1 MELAIVG
8 LGRMGGRMARRL
20 VARGHWVVGYSRTK
34 ATVDEHMPFGIMPAY
49 TPEEV
54 VHALAPPRVVWFMYP
69 AGEPTETAIF
79 QFAPLLEAGDIVV
92 NGANSFYRDSIRYAE
107 RLAVRG
113 IRFADVGVSGGV
125 WGLESGYGL
134 MVGGDPTVIA
144 HLEPI
149 LRDLAPAPDKGW
161 VHVGPVGAGHYA
173 KMIHNGIEYA
183 LMQAYAEGF
192 ELLRRKA
199 EFQIDIAAVAE
210 AWRYGTVIR
219 SWLLDLIAG
228 FLKEDSALA
237 EVAPYVA
244 DSGEGRWTAHE
255 AIELGSPAPL
265 ITLALHER
273 FRSQDAEGFQ
283 YRFLAQLRNA
293 FGGHAVKKV
302 EENPS
307 SR

>member
-8 LGRMGGRMARRL
+8 LGRMGGNMARRL
-20 VARGHWVVGYSRTK
+20 VQRGHRVIGYSRTR
-34 ATVDEHMPFGIMPAY
+34 ATVDEYVPYGITPAY
-49 TPEEV
+49 TPDETV
-54 VHALAPPRVVWFMYP
+54 NPLVPPRIVWFMYP

-79 QFAPLLEAGDIVV
+79 QFAPLLQQGDIVV
-92 NGANSFYRDSIRYAE
+92 NGANSLYKDSIRYAE
-107 RLAVRG
+107 RLREHG

-125 WGLESGYGL
+125 WGLENGYGL
-134 MVGGDPTVIA
+134 MAGGDAEVIA
-144 HLEPI
+144 QIEPI

-192 ELLRRKA
+192 ELLRRKE
-199 EFQIDIAAVAE
+199 EFHIDIAAVAE
-210 AWRYGTVIR
+210 AWRHGTVVR

-228 FLKEDSALA
+228 FLKEDDKMTGI
-237 EVAPYVA
+237 APYVA

-255 AIELGSPAPL
+255 AINLGSPAPL

-273 FRSQDAEGFQ
+273 FRSQDEQGFQ
-283 YRFLAQLRNA
+283 YRFLAQLRKA
-293 FGGHAVKKV
+293 FGGHAVKK
-302 EENPS
+302 
-307 SR
+307 RDD